1 MSKGDLGDLGRG
13 EAGKRRAWSRSER
26 GGKRAW
32 KKFLCLMINDSQCYN
47 VIFEKWNGNSFLM
60 EGKDVINHSAL
71 PFSSTRAN

>member
-13 EAGKRRAWSRSER
+13 EAGKGRHGVEASVEESEH
-26 GGKRAW
+26 G

-60 EGKDVINHSAL
+60 EEKDAINHSAL
-71 PFSSTRAN
+71 PLSSTRAN